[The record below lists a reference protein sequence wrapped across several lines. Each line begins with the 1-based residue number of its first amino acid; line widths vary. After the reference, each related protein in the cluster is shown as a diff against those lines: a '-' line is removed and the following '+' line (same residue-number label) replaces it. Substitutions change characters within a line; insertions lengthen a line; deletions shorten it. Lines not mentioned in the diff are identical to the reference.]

1 MLNVAQRLE
10 ALVGTADG
18 ATAHH
23 YDLSNDF
30 YRLLLDD
37 HVAYSSACFTDD
49 RQTLPEAQTEKVD
62 LICRKRVLAEG
73 LRLLDVGCGWGSLI
87 LFAARRY
94 GGARHRYRVF
104 HTAFRQPCSGFAG
117 GDAQFVEQA
126 APRRVCA
133 IVMHQKRGVHRD
145 RLAVPVIE
153 QVSVRMPPTRLSASN
168 NVTRFRRASTYAAV
182 RPATPPPTTASDR
195 RPTP

>member
-94 GGARHRYRVF
+94 GVHATGIAFFIQRSVNRAPVSRVAMPSSSNRRHHVGYVRSLCTRNAES
-104 HTAFRQPCSGFAG
+104 TATVWPYPSSSR
-117 GDAQFVEQA
+117 
-126 APRRVCA
+126 
-133 IVMHQKRGVHRD
+133 
-145 RLAVPVIE
+145 
-153 QVSVRMPPTRLSASN
+153 
-168 NVTRFRRASTYAAV
+168 
-182 RPATPPPTTASDR
+182 
-195 RPTP
+195 